1 MKRIIPLII
10 CCLNLFIAGMA
21 QPNTDGHQTKLFT
34 KPEIVKPSVKS
45 SDIAAIIADKELLV
59 QLLAE
64 KARSFNNGLLDETKQ
79 KLDSMVIDTWIEEG
93 VWVSEG
99 KYEYAYDEFGRQTR
113 ETTYSIIPM
122 RIGDWIPYYEYQYVY
137 NEQGLLGE
145 LMLLLYVENQWNLMS
160 KQEFEYDDAGNQI
173 VRTILNLNPETQEW
187 TNVMK
192 EESEYD
198 AMNQIIVFER
208 FDWIVDT
215 WIPDRKYLY
224 EYTDSG
230 LIRLKEVQYWEV
242 EQEAYAPYSKEE
254 YDYNDDNKLIER
266 INYYWEEAKGWD
278 PFSKTVYEYFE
289 DEYSEERIS
298 YYWENGIWNPS
309 WRSLFEFDQEALTG
323 RSTQYSW
330 NNGNWI
336 NQERTDNWY
345 DEFFN
350 LLAYIEYYW
359 NEDLM
364 RWDEANM
371 NEFNYDTNFPKAELL
386 LPAMNEGDEWFFQYM
401 LLDMTDF
408 VWDSELSDWMV
419 DMKLNLYW
427 SETTIIGKPEQ
438 KAAEFSLFPNPV
450 NDVLFV
456 LVNQSESES
465 LFELYDAQ
473 GKLKHSEMF
482 SDELRIDLNGLSQGV
497 YFCRVRVGDK
507 LLTGKIIKW

>member
-1 MKRIIPLII
+1 MKPYLFFALSCLI
-10 CCLNLFIAGMA
+10 CCFASQA
-21 QPNTDGHQTKLFT
+21 QPVVESQQHKIYVH
-34 KPEIVKPSVKS
+34 PELVKPTMNSTNM
-45 SDIAAIIADKELLV
+45 AAIIADKEQLV

-64 KARSFNNGLLDETKQ
+64 KARSFNYGLLDETKQ

-122 RIGDWIPYYEYQYVY
+122 RIGDWIPYYEYQYLY

-145 LMLLLYVENQWNLMS
+145 MMLLLYVENQWNLMS
-160 KQEFEYDDAGNQI
+160 RQEFEYDDAGNQI

-224 EYTDSG
+224 EYTESG
-230 LIRLKEVQYWEV
+230 LIRVQELQYWEI
-242 EQEAYAPYSKEE
+242 EQETYVPNSKEE
-254 YDYNDDNKLIER
+254 HEYNDDDKVVER
-266 INYYWEEAKGWD
+266 INYQWEEAKGWE

-289 DEYSEERIS
+289 DEYSRESIS

-323 RSTQYSW
+323 RSTDYSW

-371 NEFNYDTNFPKAELL
+371 NEFNYDTNFPKEELL

-427 SETTIIGKPEQ
+427 SETTIIGKPEHN
-438 KAAEFSLFPNPV
+438 KPEFSLFPNPV

-456 LVNQSESES
+456 SMNQNESES

-473 GKLKHSEMF
+473 GKLRHSEMF
-482 SDELRIDLNGLSQGV
+482 LVSLSLDMSAYANGV
-497 YFCRVRVGDK
+497 YVCRISSNNN
-507 LLTGKIIKW
+507 TINAKIIKK